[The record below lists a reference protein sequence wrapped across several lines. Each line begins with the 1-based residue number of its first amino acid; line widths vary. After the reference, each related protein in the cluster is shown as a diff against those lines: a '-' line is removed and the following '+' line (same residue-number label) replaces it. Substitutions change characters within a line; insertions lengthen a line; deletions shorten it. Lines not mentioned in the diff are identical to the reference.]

1 MDGHKIRADLPQSR
15 RLRRQEVV
23 EAGLDV
29 ADEAVAFGH
38 PPSLARGRELESTG
52 EHRRVV
58 PSPEGNMMPLSEQEQ
73 RLLEEMERSL
83 YRNDADF
90 VATVSGRR
98 SRPNYTMVVVG
109 VLVIVLGIAALAAGV
124 ITKLAII
131 GILGFAIMIVGALLI
146 FSPRVAP

>member
-1 MDGHKIRADLPQSR
+1 
-15 RLRRQEVV
+15 
-23 EAGLDV
+23 
-29 ADEAVAFGH
+29 
-38 PPSLARGRELESTG
+38 
-52 EHRRVV
+52 
-58 PSPEGNMMPLSEQEQ
+58 MMPLSEQEQ

-83 YRNDADF
+83 YHNDADF

-124 ITKLAII
+124 ITKLAVI

-146 FSPRVAP
+146 FSPRGTVADASASTAPRGPGRGTGKRPNSSSSFMDRINERWEKRQGGQD

>member
-1 MDGHKIRADLPQSR
+1 
-15 RLRRQEVV
+15 
-23 EAGLDV
+23 
-29 ADEAVAFGH
+29 
-38 PPSLARGRELESTG
+38 
-52 EHRRVV
+52 
-58 PSPEGNMMPLSEQEQ
+58 MMPLSEQEQ

-98 SRPNYTMVVVG
+98 TRPNYTMVVVG

-146 FSPRVAP
+146 FSPRDAAADASAPTAPRAAGRGPGKRPASSSSFMDRINERWEKRQGGQD

>member
-1 MDGHKIRADLPQSR
+1 
-15 RLRRQEVV
+15 
-23 EAGLDV
+23 
-29 ADEAVAFGH
+29 
-38 PPSLARGRELESTG
+38 
-52 EHRRVV
+52 
-58 PSPEGNMMPLSEQEQ
+58 MMPLSEQEQ

-83 YRNDADF
+83 YHNDADF

-124 ITKLAII
+124 ITKLAVI

-146 FSPRVAP
+146 FSPRGGTPEPAPSAGSRGASRGPSAKRPSSSFMDRVNERWEKRQGGRD

>member
-1 MDGHKIRADLPQSR
+1 
-15 RLRRQEVV
+15 
-23 EAGLDV
+23 
-29 ADEAVAFGH
+29 
-38 PPSLARGRELESTG
+38 
-52 EHRRVV
+52 
-58 PSPEGNMMPLSEQEQ
+58 MMPLSEQEQ

-83 YRNDADF
+83 YHNDADF

-131 GILGFAIMIVGALLI
+131 GVLGFAVMMVGALLI
-146 FSPRVAP
+146 FSPRGTVAASSAASAPRSPGRGSGRRPSSSSSFMDRINERWEKRQGGQD

>member
-1 MDGHKIRADLPQSR
+1 
-15 RLRRQEVV
+15 
-23 EAGLDV
+23 
-29 ADEAVAFGH
+29 
-38 PPSLARGRELESTG
+38 
-52 EHRRVV
+52 
-58 PSPEGNMMPLSEQEQ
+58 MMPLSEQEQ

-83 YRNDADF
+83 YHNDADF

-98 SRPNYTMVVVG
+98 TRPNYTMVVVG

-146 FSPRVAP
+146 FSPRDAGAGAPPASAPRAPGRGAGKRPSSSSSFMDRINERWEKRQGGQD

>member
-1 MDGHKIRADLPQSR
+1 
-15 RLRRQEVV
+15 
-23 EAGLDV
+23 
-29 ADEAVAFGH
+29 
-38 PPSLARGRELESTG
+38 
-52 EHRRVV
+52 
-58 PSPEGNMMPLSEQEQ
+58 MMPLSEQEQ

-83 YRNDADF
+83 YHNDADF

-98 SRPNYTMVVVG
+98 TRPNYTMVVVG

-146 FSPRVAP
+146 FSPRDAGAGAPTASAPRAPGRGTGKRPSSTSSFMDRINERWEKRQGGQD

>member
-1 MDGHKIRADLPQSR
+1 
-15 RLRRQEVV
+15 
-23 EAGLDV
+23 
-29 ADEAVAFGH
+29 
-38 PPSLARGRELESTG
+38 
-52 EHRRVV
+52 
-58 PSPEGNMMPLSEQEQ
+58 MMPLSEQEQ

-83 YRNDADF
+83 YHNDADF

-131 GILGFAIMIVGALLI
+131 GVLGFAVMIVGALLV
-146 FSPRVAP
+146 FSPRGTSSESSSAAGAPGAARRPSAKRSSSSFMDRVNERWEKRQGGQD

>member
-1 MDGHKIRADLPQSR
+1 
-15 RLRRQEVV
+15 
-23 EAGLDV
+23 
-29 ADEAVAFGH
+29 
-38 PPSLARGRELESTG
+38 
-52 EHRRVV
+52 
-58 PSPEGNMMPLSEQEQ
+58 MMPLSEQEQ

-83 YRNDADF
+83 YHNDADF

-124 ITKLAII
+124 ITKLAVI

-146 FSPRVAP
+146 FSPRGTVADASAPTAPRGPGRGTGKRPNSSSSFMDRINERWEKRQGGQD

>member
-1 MDGHKIRADLPQSR
+1 
-15 RLRRQEVV
+15 
-23 EAGLDV
+23 
-29 ADEAVAFGH
+29 
-38 PPSLARGRELESTG
+38 
-52 EHRRVV
+52 
-58 PSPEGNMMPLSEQEQ
+58 MPLSEQEQ

-83 YRNDADF
+83 YHNDADF

-131 GILGFAIMIVGALLI
+131 GVLGFAVMIVGALFV
-146 FSPRVAP
+146 FSPRGTVVDASAPSGSRATGRGTGKRPASTSSFMDRINERWEKRQGGQD